1 MLKGLYRYYLSPDS
15 FVDQVFVVNAGESAR
30 GVRFILNDFKNL
42 SDLKFRNVIK
52 IKDEIFENEQVF
64 FDKENAYVDVI
75 FPCLNR
81 GEYLTELAIIDGG
94 KKLLSGIFSINY
106 VESLIDVELDNLEKI
121 SATDLF
127 ESLINA
133 ENKIKELVEKTKG
146 LDKVV
151 DKSYIHNQQVASD
164 TWTVQHNLGK
174 YPAVSVA
181 DTGNNEVYGD
191 VRHINENTVELKFS
205 HPFSGVA
212 FFN

>member
-94 KKLLSGIFSINY
+94 RKLLSGIFSINY
-106 VESLIDVELDNLEKI
+106 VESLIDVELDNLKKI

-133 ENKIKELVEKTKG
+133 ENKI
-146 LDKVV
+146 
-151 DKSYIHNQQVASD
+151 
-164 TWTVQHNLGK
+164 
-174 YPAVSVA
+174 
-181 DTGNNEVYGD
+181 
-191 VRHINENTVELKFS
+191 
-205 HPFSGVA
+205 
-212 FFN
+212 